1 MQRQWEVT
9 LREFLERV
17 LDERDRLYE
26 ARMKAMQT
34 ESDKAANALGIRL
47 EGMNEIR
54 AQLGTQRAEFATN
67 EKLEALAVT
76 TRAQFDALAT
86 QIASSAS
93 LLRETTARDLD
104 ALRERADRD
113 QKTIVDDIRGLRES
127 RSETGGKS
135 AGAKELSTTFIA
147 VAGIVLFMVSILIS
161 STLAIVL
168 HFLK

>member
-26 ARMKAMQT
+26 ARMRAMQT
-34 ESDKAANALGIRL
+34 ESDKAATALGIRL

-67 EKLEALAVT
+67 EKLEALGVT
-76 TRAQFDALAT
+76 TRAQFDALTT
-86 QIASSAS
+86 QIASSAA

-113 QKTIVDDIRGLRES
+113 QKTMVDDIRGLRES
-127 RSETGGKS
+127 RSESGGQK
-135 AGAKELSTTFIA
+135 AGAKDLSTTFIA